1 MNPPFLPLTLGDI
14 FEKTFSLIGKTFF
27 RNLFIAVLILLFPII
42 LMAIATDAFYS
53 TIADMQGS
61 ILQGQSAPGL
71 DMILAILGPL
81 TFFGCAS
88 IIFFLGIFIAEIGV
102 SIIVSREILS
112 NPITFLDA
120 LHEAVSMKCLY
131 GIGQGILKYS
141 ILIGGVIVVGIIIA
155 LLGSVTKVFMGIF
168 TFLAM
173 LVLFP
178 VIIYVGLKWYFAF
191 TAVAVDDLAVVESLR
206 KSWYLV
212 EGHWWR
218 TLGIL
223 LLLTILSQFI
233 ILIVSLPLTFG
244 SMWDFYKEYFT
255 ILGKTG
261 GNIDPASLAQLE
273 KSVGPGIAIGSGIS
287 ALLSL
292 LITPVFTVVMY
303 YDLRAR
309 ENMGM
314 TSKQQPVAM
323 QDTSSEPMDLSSF

>member
-14 FEKTFSLIGKTFF
+14 FEKTFSLIGRTFF
-27 RNLFIAVLILLFPII
+27 RNLLIAVVILLFPII

-53 TIADMQGS
+53 SLADMQGS
-61 ILQGQSAPGL
+61 ISQIQNEPGL
-71 DMILAILGPL
+71 DMVLAILGPL
-81 TFFGCAS
+81 VFFGCVT
-88 IIFFLGIFIAEIGV
+88 IIFALGILLAEIAV

-112 NPITFLDA
+112 NPITFFDT
-120 LHEAVSMKCLY
+120 LHETFSMKCLY
-131 GIGQGILKYS
+131 GIGQGILKYA
-141 ILIGGVIVVGIIIA
+141 ILIGGIVIAGIVIA
-155 LLGSVTKVFMGIF
+155 MLSAVTKVFMGIF
-168 TFLAM
+168 TFLGM

-178 VIIYVGLKWYFAF
+178 VLIYAAIKWYFAL
-191 TAVAVDDLAVVESLR
+191 TAVAVDDLTVVESLR

-218 TLGIL
+218 TFGIL
-223 LLLTILSQFI
+223 ILLSILSQFI
-233 ILIVSLPLTFG
+233 ITIISLPITFG

-287 ALLSL
+287 ALLTL

-309 ENMGM
+309 ENTGT
-314 TSKQQPVAM
+314 TSKQKPIVM
-323 QDTSSEPMDLSSF
+323 QDTSSEPIDLSSI